1 MNEKVKLIKVKKGD
15 KASIRVRW
23 TDNGQIMME
32 LVCDPDGIDALE
44 KLFDFVAEMTDTKE
58 DEEP

>member
-58 DEEP
+58 NTEP

>member
-1 MNEKVKLIKVKKGD
+1 MKETVKVIKKEKLD
-15 KASIRVRW
+15 KASIHVRW

-58 DEEP
+58 DWEP

>member
-1 MNEKVKLIKVKKGD
+1 MKETVKVIKKEKLD

-58 DEEP
+58 NGQ

>member
-1 MNEKVKLIKVKKGD
+1 MKETVKVIKKEKLD
-15 KASIRVRW
+15 KARIRVRW